1 MLSQCPDIA
10 EVAVVGRP
18 DERWG
23 EVVVAVV
30 VPKPGRHVSAERITE
45 LLEGQVAR
53 YKLPRD
59 VVMMQSLPR
68 TALGKV
74 MREKIKTV
82 VRREAS
88 VDAA

>member
-1 MLSQCPDIA
+1 M
-10 EVAVVGRP
+10 VGRP

-30 VPKPGRHVSAERITE
+30 VPKPGRQVSAEFIAE
-45 LLEGQVAR
+45 LLQGQVAR
-53 YKLPRD
+53 YKLPRE
-59 VVMMQSLPR
+59 VVLMQSLPR

-88 VDAA
+88 VGVA